1 MTQLEAV
8 EILTKL
14 PHIDGFP
21 YRRNRDVMDA
31 LGVAVKC
38 MTSPKI
44 KSSAAIDIIANKILP
59 KCRDTWEHDALV
71 LAIEALKE
79 KQTNGN
85 NDSIF
90 TR

>member
-1 MTQLEAV
+1 MKVMTMPDIRMKPDTALT
-8 EILTKL
+8 ILHQML
-14 PHIDGFP
+14 
-21 YRRNRDVMDA
+21 N
-31 LGVAVKC
+31 
-38 MTSPKI
+38 
-44 KSSAAIDIIANKILP
+44 

-79 KQTNGN
+79 KQNNGN

>member
-1 MTQLEAV
+1 MMTMQI
-8 EILTKL
+8 EIDMK
-14 PHIDGFP
+14 P
-21 YRRNRDVMDA
+21 
-31 LGVAVKC
+31 
-38 MTSPKI
+38 
-44 KSSAAIDIIANKILP
+44 SAAIEVLITKVLP
-59 KCRDTWEHDALV
+59 KLRDTWEHDALV